1 MCYVGDVV
9 IATPVVEVEADQGWG
24 GGGGVEYGRLH
35 VSGYVIDFRYP
46 MLCIK
51 IGYRVYNVLR

>member
-1 MCYVGDVV
+1 MG
-9 IATPVVEVEADQGWG
+9 G
-24 GGGGVEYGRLH
+24 GGGGVWGVWHGRPYVLR
-35 VSGYVIDFRYP
+35 YVIDFGSS

>member
-24 GGGGVEYGRLH
+24 GGGVWET
-35 VSGYVIDFRYP
+35 P
-46 MLCIK
+46 CIK
-51 IGYRVYNVLR
+51 IRYRFPVSHAMY